1 MPGTGEQ
8 DFRRN
13 DVVTT
18 TALVV
23 GTAQLVMYFGLL
35 PWMSRRLDEATSTSD
50 AYIPGVY
57 AVWMDAAVVGLFLLF
72 SDRTRRV
79 GAGILLGTFASA
91 LLLIA
96 FFVVFVLPEIG
107 S

>member
-1 MPGTGEQ
+1 MTGAGDR

-23 GTAQLVMYFGLL
+23 AAAQLVMYFGLL
-35 PWMSRRLDEATSTSD
+35 PWMSRRFEESSSTSD
-50 AYIPGVY
+50 AYVPGVY

-79 GAGILLGTFASA
+79 GAGILLGTLGSA

-96 FFVVFVLPEIG
+96 FFVFFVLPEIG